1 MNYRVKPTLGHAV
14 SVLATITGF
23 ALLVL
28 HPAVHGILF
37 YASVLTALGLVSVI
51 AAAYVSRRVSRTTVL
66 DGLVVTSITVIV
78 ATPLLAA
85 LHAWGRAL
93 LWEQPVA
100 ATLSPGPVAYVI
112 LLGLVLVI
120 AVPISLMFALG
131 TAASLRERVGVCLL
145 LGLTFFLAI
154 SPAIATSG
162 FETAS
167 VLEGGVGVIA
177 AVLIG
182 APLFLYG
189 RTVSRKSTLPAQ

>member
-1 MNYRVKPTLGHAV
+1 MNYAVKPTLGHAA
-14 SVLATITGF
+14 SVLATISGF

-37 YASVLTALGLVSVI
+37 YASVLSALGLVSAI
-51 AAAYVSRRVSRTTVL
+51 AAAYVSRVSRTTVL

-100 ATLSPGPVAYVI
+100 ATLSPGPVASVI
-112 LLGLVLVI
+112 LLGLVVVI
-120 AVPISLMFALG
+120 AMPISLMFALG

-145 LGLTFFLAI
+145 LGLTFFLVI

-162 FETAS
+162 FEMAS
-167 VLEGGVGVIA
+167 VLEGGVGVIS